1 MIIMKNLL
9 VSKKS
14 FLPDIS
20 YFILR
25 FSTGLMMCYYHGW
38 SKILGDTDRWSRLGN
53 GLTQWIGLEVLNV
66 PLGFLAA
73 FSESIGALLLAVGFM
88 TRSTSFLLAF
98 TMLVATIKNITGVGM
113 EKAELSLLFLILS
126 CVIFM
131 RGSGKYSLDQL
142 FFKAK

>member
-1 MIIMKNLL
+1 MKNLL
-9 VSKKS
+9 VSNKS
-14 FLPDIS
+14 FLPDLS

-53 GLTQWIGLEVLNV
+53 GLTQWFGLDVLNV
-66 PLGFLAA
+66 PLGFMAA

-98 TMLVATIKNITGVGM
+98 TMLVATIKNITGVGI

-131 RGSGKYSLDQL
+131 RGSGKYSLDEL
-142 FFKAK
+142 FLKLK

>member
-1 MIIMKNLL
+1 MKNIL
-9 VSKKS
+9 VRYKS
-14 FLPDIS
+14 FWPETS

-38 SKILGDTDRWSRLGN
+38 SKILGDSDRWARLGN
-53 GLTQWIGLEVLNV
+53 GLTQWIGLDRLNV
-66 PLGFLAA
+66 PLGFMAA
-73 FSESIGALLLAVGFM
+73 FSESIGALFLAVGFM
-88 TRSTSFLLAF
+88 TRPTSFLLAF
-98 TMLVATIKNITGVGM
+98 TMLVATIKNISGVGM

-142 FFKAK
+142 FFKLK

>member
-1 MIIMKNLL
+1 MKNLL

>member
-1 MIIMKNLL
+1 MKNLL
-9 VSKKS
+9 VRYKS
-14 FLPDIS
+14 FWPETS

-38 SKILGDTDRWSRLGN
+38 SKILGDSDRWARLGN
-53 GLTQWIGLEVLNV
+53 GLTQWIGLDALNV
-66 PLGFLAA
+66 PLGFMAA

-88 TRSTSFLLAF
+88 TRPTSFLLAF

-126 CVIFM
+126 CVILM

-142 FFKAK
+142 LFKIK

>member
-1 MIIMKNLL
+1 MKNIL
-9 VSKKS
+9 VRYKS
-14 FLPDIS
+14 FWPETS

-38 SKILGDTDRWSRLGN
+38 SKILGDLDRWARLGN
-53 GLTQWIGLEVLNV
+53 GLTQWIGLDRLNV
-66 PLGFLAA
+66 PLGFMAA
-73 FSESIGALLLAVGFM
+73 FSESIGALFLAVGFM
-88 TRSTSFLLAF
+88 TRPTSFLLAF

-142 FFKAK
+142 FFKLK

>member
-1 MIIMKNLL
+1 MKNIL
-9 VSKKS
+9 VRYKS
-14 FLPDIS
+14 FWPETS

-38 SKILGDTDRWSRLGN
+38 SKILGDSDRWARLGN
-53 GLTQWIGLEVLNV
+53 GLTQWIGLDILNV
-66 PLGFLAA
+66 PLGFMAA
-73 FSESIGALLLAVGFM
+73 FSESIGALFLAVGFM
-88 TRSTSFLLAF
+88 TRPTSFLLAF

-142 FFKAK
+142 FFKLK

>member
-1 MIIMKNLL
+1 MKNIL
-9 VSKKS
+9 VRYKS
-14 FLPDIS
+14 FWPETS

-25 FSTGLMMCYYHGW
+25 FFSGLMMCYYHGW
-38 SKILGDTDRWSRLGN
+38 SKILGDSDRWARLGN
-53 GLTQWIGLEVLNV
+53 GLTQWIGLDILNV
-66 PLGFLAA
+66 PLGFMAA
-73 FSESIGALLLAVGFM
+73 FSESIGALFLAVGFM
-88 TRSTSFLLAF
+88 TRPTSFLLAF

-142 FFKAK
+142 FFKLK

>member
-1 MIIMKNLL
+1 MKNLL
-9 VSKKS
+9 VGKKS

>member
-1 MIIMKNLL
+1 MKNIL
-9 VSKKS
+9 VRYKS
-14 FLPDIS
+14 FWPETS

-38 SKILGDTDRWSRLGN
+38 SKILGDSDRWARLGN
-53 GLTQWIGLEVLNV
+53 GLTQWIGLDILNV
-66 PLGFLAA
+66 PLGFMAA

-142 FFKAK
+142 FFKLK